1 MRFACQSCG
10 KAYNLPEERIA
21 EKSNVKLKCRVCG
34 AIVEVKKQGELVAHL
49 LDDGDNK
56 RMARVSEAPAPL
68 TSITP
73 EDEDDPEGATVSIS
87 EGSINDRDRPLVYEG
102 AVHAAA
108 LEMPVVPPAPATGFS
123 AALSGGGAAIADAGA
138 QRFDAPSVAL
148 PLPPPPLSPSSLPP
162 PPPLHPGSDVLPNGA
177 SGGSVVTSVAAVTA
191 AANAPAA
198 KLPPPGFPGAQL
210 PASNGS
216 GNGAGAFFP
225 EVSEDLTPELK
236 APVAPSGVPSALGNA
251 TGANALAP
259 AAISS
264 ELGEFPVPPSEQ
276 ARDPMFKLKM
286 LAAFATGVLIDRI
299 ISGLFQ

>member
-34 AIVEVKKQGELVAHL
+34 AIVEVKKQGELVAHV
-49 LDDGDNK
+49 LDEAEN
-56 RMARVSEAPAPL
+56 RRVTRVSEAPAPL

-87 EGSINDRDRPLVYEG
+87 EGSINDPSRPLLYEG
-102 AVHAAA
+102 TPLAPG
-108 LEMPVVPPAPATGFS
+108 LEMPVVPAAPATGFS
-123 AALSGGGAAIADAGA
+123 AALSAGA
-138 QRFDAPSVAL
+138 QAPLPSAFGADAEYFDVPNLAP

-162 PPPLHPGSDVLPNGA
+162 PPPLRPAGSDALPNGA

-191 AANAPAA
+191 AA
-198 KLPPPGFPGAQL
+198 KLPPPSFGGNL
-210 PASNGS
+210 PMSNGS
-216 GNGAGAFFP
+216 SNGAAAFFP
-225 EVSEDLTPELK
+225 EVSDDLTPELK
-236 APVAPSGVPSALGNA
+236 APVAPSGAPSATVSP
-251 TGANALAP
+251 TGVNALAP

-264 ELGEFPVPPSEQ
+264 ELGDLSAAPSEQ
-276 ARDPMFKLKM
+276 AGRDPMFKLKM